1 MLQASVYN
9 ILSRYGI
16 TSGTIVLDDTSKK
29 RSKNTTRIEG
39 AHKVKDKVTGGYFNG
54 QELIFM
60 VLVTD
65 VMPYLERIL

>member
-1 MLQASVYN
+1 MLRASVYN

-16 TSGTIVLDDTSKK
+16 TSGTIVLDDSSKK

-39 AHKVKDKVTGGYFNG
+39 AHKVKDKATGGYFNG

-60 VLVTD
+60 VLGAV
-65 VMPYLERIL
+65 